1 MPKYEGLEDD
11 DLILV
16 DPETGK
22 TLRVPAQKIRS
33 LDLDTEPSDFNMRH
47 AANTIEEDKLGK
59 DIISKIKNKIDEW
72 SKKQK

>member
-22 TLRVPAQKIRS
+22 TLRVPAQKIRN
-33 LDLDTEPSDFNMRH
+33 LDLGVEPADFSMRH
-47 AANTIEEDKLGK
+47 AISTIEENKIGK
-59 DIISKIKNKIDEW
+59 DIINRIKNKINEW
-72 SKKQK
+72 VKE

>member
-11 DLILV
+11 DLILI
-16 DPETGK
+16 DPDTGK
-22 TLRVPAQKIRS
+22 TLRVPAQKLRN
-33 LDLDTEPSDFNMRH
+33 LDLDVEPADFSMRH

-59 DIISKIKNKIDEW
+59 DIIGRIKKKIDEW